1 MAFTQAGMMSPPS
14 SFGAILQ
21 RAMVVPP
28 GGSPTAGMPASPA
41 PPPGLHAPSP
51 MRPATVMGVGSN
63 ASHQFPSPYATDM
76 GSGIGPHPIPLSMHM
91 GINMGMAFPRAE
103 PVKRKRGRP
112 RKYGPDGSMALAL
125 TPHSALAGPVSPSP
139 KRGRG
144 RPPGSGRKQ
153 QLAALGTAGVGFT
166 PHVITIAA
174 GEDVATKIMS
184 FSQQGPR
191 AVCILSAN
199 GAISN
204 VTLRQPATSGGTV
217 TYEGRFEILSL
228 SGSFLLTEN
237 GGTRSRTGGLSVSLA
252 GPDGRVVGG
261 GVAGLLMAA
270 SPVQVV
276 VGSFLSNG
284 KKNQPRP
291 ANAEGSAALSPGAT
305 FGSPNSA
312 VPMVRPS
319 MSDTSG
325 AKSDSPLTTSGN
337 AHQPQGHSM
346 AIPLQSMGWPAS
358 QAMSEVRRNTDINI
372 SLPGG

>member
-1 MAFTQAGMMSPPS
+1 MEGREAMPLPHQAGMLS
-14 SFGAILQ
+14 SGFGAMLQ
-21 RAMVVPP
+21 RGMVAAPP
-28 GGSPTAGMPASPA
+28 GGMSFSPA

-51 MRPATVMGVGSN
+51 MRPATTSN
-63 ASHQFPSPYATDM
+63 PTPSPYEM
-76 GSGIGPHPIPLSMHM
+76 SSGIGQPPIPVSSHA
-91 GINMGMAFPRAE
+91 GINMGMTSGRAE

-125 TPHSALAGPVSPSP
+125 APQFAAVSPASP
-139 KRGRG
+139 SQKRGRG

-153 QLAALGTAGVGFT
+153 QLAALGTAGIGFT
-166 PHVITIAA
+166 PHVIAIAA

-191 AVCILSAN
+191 AICILSAN

-204 VTLRQPATSGGTV
+204 VTLRQPSSSGGTV

-252 GPDGRVVGG
+252 GPDGRVIGG

-270 SPVQVV
+270 SPVQVI

-284 KKNQPRP
+284 RNSQSHP
-291 ANAEGSAALSPGAT
+291 ANAEGSPGFLSQGVP
-305 FGSPNSA
+305 FGSPN
-312 VPMVRPS
+312 VTTPMGRPS
-319 MSDTSG
+319 ITELLA
-325 AKSDSPLTTSGN
+325 AKSDSPSTTSSN
-337 AHQPQGHSM
+337 AHQPQGHTM
-346 AIPLQSMGWPAS
+346 VMPLQSMGWSAS
-358 QAMSEVRRNTDINI
+358 QSMSEVRRNTDINI